1 MFVFFLRG
9 YDRAA
14 CALLAFGRFCVQQSA
29 YPETGP
35 LENLATHLAILLS
48 LSTNECKNRNMYLM
62 SFMCIKKHLCNESQI
77 CENLYFVLVLDLL
90 V

>member
-14 CALLAFGRFCVQQSA
+14 CALLAFGGFCVQQSA

-35 LENLATHLAILLS
+35 LENLATHLA
-48 LSTNECKNRNMYLM
+48 
-62 SFMCIKKHLCNESQI
+62 
-77 CENLYFVLVLDLL
+77 
-90 V
+90 